1 VLARDQET
9 IVVSADV
16 ELDAVMFETQA
27 RAAIAARSA
36 GEVRRALG
44 LARSAVGRY
53 GGDLLPDDRYEEW
66 ADAPRQRLRHLY
78 LELLDLLAADAA
90 DRGDVDEAVRLVRR
104 ACECE
109 PLDEVRYLR
118 LARMLMSQGR
128 RGSARAALERAR
140 AVLDELG
147 LAPSRAV
154 AMLEAE
160 LADSPAQDPLTG
172 NPVSGAPV

>member
-1 VLARDQET
+1 
-9 IVVSADV
+9 VSADV
-16 ELDAVMFETQA
+16 ESDAALFETQA

-36 GEVRRALG
+36 GELSRALG

-104 ACECE
+104 GCEAE

-140 AVLDELG
+140 AALDELG
-147 LAPSRAV
+147 LPTSPSIAR
-154 AMLEAE
+154 LETE
-160 LADSPAQDPLTG
+160 LAGGLGHEPLAG
-172 NPVSGAPV
+172 EPVRGAPV